1 MYFALSVARTMSG
14 MGPRVILLPK
24 KQRHKAA
31 GQFLQEETERTEAI
45 ARNSAAAAAAAF
57 PRQGLWV

>member
-1 MYFALSVARTMSG
+1 MSG